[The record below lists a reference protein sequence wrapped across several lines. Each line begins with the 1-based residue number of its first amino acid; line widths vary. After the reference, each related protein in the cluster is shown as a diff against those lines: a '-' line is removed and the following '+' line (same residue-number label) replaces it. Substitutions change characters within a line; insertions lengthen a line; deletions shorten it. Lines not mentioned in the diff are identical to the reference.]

1 MSGIVWLV
9 IAIIVVGAGCAGA
22 ARLVGPRASAAPE
35 GARDDGTPHDL
46 AERAGQAGTVDE
58 SKTFLRFDTMF
69 GPLLVYLVEFRPG
82 ELVRVMDVAGAFQS
96 ATYIDDD
103 KVYEPV
109 FDYFRAYDALFEA
122 GIPVRNTLMIGGGGY
137 AYPKHLIATHPE
149 CRMDVVEVDPQV
161 TLIAERYFYLDR
173 LIAEFDLD
181 ENDRLALIC
190 QDGRTFLETYARA
203 VETGAPNPYGPEQNE
218 DDGWQGAR
226 AEGPAARYDAVLND
240 TFTGRAPVA
249 SLSDDGAARLVHEV
263 LVPGGLYLSNVISAL
278 EGEQAESIRQI
289 AATLHTAFAHVWAL
303 PCGDAAPTERD
314 NRMVLATDGDYRFPG
329 GVEL

>member
-1 MSGIVWLV
+1 MSGIVWLIV
-9 IAIIVVGAGCAGA
+9 GIIVVCVGCAGA
-22 ARLVGPRASAAPE
+22 ARLVGPRRTGERQRAQDAAPSE
-35 GARDDGTPHDL
+35 LAGRD
-46 AERAGQAGTVDE
+46 GQAGTVDE

-69 GPLLVYLVEFRPG
+69 GPLLVYLVEYRPG

-109 FDYFRAYDALFEA
+109 FDYFRAYDVMFEA
-122 GIPVRNTLMIGGGGY
+122 GIPIRNTLMIGGGGY

-190 QDGRTFLETYARA
+190 QDGRTFLETYAHA

-218 DDGWQGAR
+218 DDGWRGDA

-240 TFTGRAPVA
+240 TFKGREAVA
-249 SLSDDGAARLVHEV
+249 ALADEGAARLVHEV

-278 EGEQAESIRQI
+278 EGEQAATIEQI
-289 AATLHTAFAHVWAL
+289 AATLHTAFAHVYAL
-303 PCGDAAPTERD
+303 PCGDAAPEERD
-314 NRMVLATDGDYRFPG
+314 NRMVLATDGPYRIAG
-329 GVEL
+329 AVEL